1 MIFRR
6 LYLAR
11 NFLKYL
17 SKMSNKIEISKK
29 YLQDLQLVQKLI
41 SLSSGFTELEL
52 GNKILF
58 IIEERRKEIIAF
70 LKGNDIPYRF
80 V

>member
-1 MIFRR
+1 
-6 LYLAR
+6 
-11 NFLKYL
+11 
-17 SKMSNKIEISKK
+17 MSNKIEISKN

-52 GNKILF
+52 GKKIVF
-58 IIEERRKEIIAF
+58 IIEERRKEFITF
-70 LKGNDIPYRF
+70 LKGNGIPYRF